1 MEKYLQNPE
10 LLPPTEFVTT
20 WRHANAVVR
29 GKKLCLELTGYVG
42 PFITRQQQG
51 RSSSLSVVHADQ
63 ELCGRAWLS
72 RASPSD
78 ASVEYLLQMGHGGD
92 VAELHLGASN
102 FASLTHV
109 ESIHRFKPLNLRDI
123 TDDDLRRRLRGEL
136 RVESRVTTDASAS
149 AGYPAVV
156 AADEECKEPW
166 RRPDAALA
174 DAWSRRMVYLP
185 KPPGK
190 SSGQAPDDALA
201 YRLRIDRTDERFRKI
216 TRGGAGTGE
225 LAEGLLLLA
234 PTAMEVSWSDT
245 PQANLLHAPAAAHS
259 ESAAETEAGAPTPT
273 QSGGQRRAGQVAGAV
288 AAHLTTTLLVSMPGP
303 GATAHS
309 PAHPPATT
317 AAQSPAL
324 SPVRGGGGDERG
336 GGDDDRTAV
345 PPGVDHTA
353 RHALLA
359 KARYAC
365 LALFVL
371 PTAAQ
376 CNFDLRCQLLEYLL
390 LCGVL
395 WLVRCAAAPVADRM
409 QRRAQWLLSL
419 LRPYHLPREHIAAC
433 VMLLSHLWSRDWW
446 GVTVVA
452 VWFWAQG
459 HRASTLATLTPRSC
473 SWFERAQPWVRGLMA
488 VIAYAEHAPTAPTTE
503 QLRVLEL
510 QVLWEMTEFLVLR
523 LLLRAVHWART
534 RLLRSLARR
543 LDLDETEATRAD

>member
-10 LLPPTEFVTT
+10 LLSPTEFVTT

-29 GKKLCLELTGYVG
+29 GKELCLKLTGCFG
-42 PFITRQQQG
+42 PFIMRQQQG

-156 AADEECKEPW
+156 AADIKCTEPW

-245 PQANLLHAPAAAHS
+245 PQANLLHAPVGAQS
-259 ESAAETEAGAPTPT
+259 ESAAETEAGVPTPT
-273 QSGGQRRAGQVAGAV
+273 QSGGQRRAGEVAGAV
-288 AAHLTTTLLVSMPGP
+288 ATRLTTTLLFTMLETGT
-303 GATAHS
+303 TAHS
-309 PAHPPATT
+309 PAHQPATT
-317 AAQSPAL
+317 TAQSPAL
-324 SPVRGGGGDERG
+324 SPVRGGGGGDEGG
-336 GGDDDRTAV
+336 GGDDDRTDV
-345 PPGVDHTA
+345 PPAVDHTA
-353 RHALLA
+353 RYAPLA
-359 KARYAC
+359 TARYAC
-365 LALFVL
+365 LALVVL
-371 PTAAQ
+371 PTVAQ
-376 CNFDLRCQLLEYLL
+376 YNFDVCCRLLECLL

-395 WLVRCAAAPVADRM
+395 WLGRWSAAPTADRM
-409 QRRAQWLLSL
+409 QRKAQWLLSL
-419 LRPYHLPREHIAAC
+419 LRPHITAC
-433 VMLLSHLWSRDWW
+433 VLLLSRLWSRDWW
-446 GVTVVA
+446 GVTGVA

-459 HRASTLATLTPRSC
+459 HRASTLATLAPRSC
-473 SWFERAQPWVRGLMA
+473 SWFERAQPWVRGLTA
-488 VIAYAEHAPTAPTTE
+488 VIAYAEHAPTAPTTV

-510 QVLWEMTEFLVLR
+510 QLLWEMTEFLVLR
-523 LLLRAVHWART
+523 LLLRVMRWART

-543 LDLDETEATRAD
+543 LDLDESEVTPAE